1 MNLNRFRKI
10 KRWTSIALVLSML
23 LSVLS
28 GAFALPVLA
37 DSPTGGNVVIS
48 QVYGGGGNSGAPYKN
63 DFIELYNPTGND
75 IVLDNWTVQYA
86 SSGGAQYTPEN
97 MTVLSGTIHAY
108 GYYLIREATGG
119 ANGAELPAADAS
131 GNIVMAAGSGK
142 VALVKSNKAI
152 SASAGDVS
160 KSDNSD
166 LIDFV
171 GYGSAN
177 QSEGNPTAALANAKA
192 AIRKANP
199 SDTTASTGKGAG
211 RDSNKNSEDF
221 VVTTPNPRN
230 SSIIETPFAE
240 GELPQSAG
248 PVGENIQFSGAT
260 VTGYD
265 GAVKASVTVSVYSAD
280 PSTGTVPEVAR
291 TQSASSGAFSV
302 DLTGTSLETA
312 NTVYLTATEPDK
324 QASFAILIN
333 RAQTSPNVSE
343 VSYLVESSS
352 GTVTGTAEAAG
363 SLISVYADAEK
374 TQPLPAISG
383 ASSVASGPD
392 KKFAY
397 KLSSTPD
404 TIYVTQVTYGS
415 NGRSLESNPVAVQKL
430 DLSVITPIQDI
441 RTVDSKGSSVY
452 TNGKIFTIEGVVT
465 VDNNV
470 FGTGA
475 NYYFIQDETAG
486 ILIFGGTSLGSNI
499 VKGDRLKITG
509 TILEYYGL
517 LEFQPLR
524 MERTGVQQPLPQAVQ
539 ATVADLSAYAT
550 AEPLEGKRVQLN
562 ATVTN
567 VPSTSGSVNV
577 TVKDPDSTKTTTVRV
592 LQGAGID
599 LTSTLQKDRLYTIT
613 GIVGQYDSS
622 SPYTSGY
629 QLMPTSAADITPM
642 LGITHT
648 PIKQAYVDADVVLTA
663 KVDAAEQVTVYYRS
677 EGDTAYNPL
686 AMSISDQST
695 YTVSIPGTSIGMRN
709 FQYYI
714 EAVSGDKKASAGTAE
729 TPYTVEVLADTAGP
743 EFGTPTPAQDYRQE
757 SYRPKISLEISDLSG
772 VDTSTIVMKVDGI
785 AVEPV
790 ITPGA
795 ILTLVA
801 YTPNTNLAL
810 GTHTVMV
817 SAKDKKQ
824 NANSITWSFEVVEP
838 FTGGNQYAGT
848 THNHTNVSHDGNGE
862 PVTAVEESKKYGYD
876 WFAFSDHSHD
886 IDSDQVD
893 KDTVTNKGG
902 MPERTGG
909 AKWKLEKQVA
919 EQYTEDGKFVV
930 FPAFEAT
937 STTWGHSNVFNT
949 DNFIDR
955 KQNGGLYQN
964 LNQYYAWVLTQ
975 DQAIA
980 QFNHPDTPAGSF
992 NGFTPYNKQ
1001 VDEVF
1006 TMSEVGNGSGHY
1018 SYYNMED
1025 TYFKAL
1031 DLGWHLA
1038 PTYGED
1044 NHDATWGQT
1053 LKRTIIVSKDLT
1065 PASLLDSM
1073 RKMRVYMTEDPNFRM
1088 DFSANGQYMGAV
1100 VEGNTLN
1107 FSVSGHDDVAENKTM
1122 AEYNYLST
1130 SYVSNDT
1137 IAKVELLSNGNKVI
1151 DSIEPNST
1159 SFKWNP
1165 SVTVTGG
1172 QQWYLIRVT
1181 QKDGE
1186 RAYSAPIWSQVV
1198 PVDVKVSGIEV
1209 VDRALVG
1216 NTPANIKV
1224 GVSNA
1229 GTEALSNLTVDL
1241 YYDSKDAGHKVGS
1254 TTVNSVEA
1262 NSVAYVNVPWS
1273 NPISGEHKLI
1283 AVVSSPQGD
1292 DPSDNTY
1299 ELIVKVKEPL
1309 GLTVMIDAAH
1319 KNENTTTDTGTYV
1332 DKLQNFTSMVRQE
1345 GYTVVENKLPL
1356 TADVLKDV
1364 KVLMI
1369 SHPNVDLT
1377 AEENAAVAAFVQNGG
1392 ALFVTEKSNYGSN
1405 PTLNNDLLAEIGSHI
1420 QVSNDGIYDDSKTGN
1435 FWSTPATAKFAVRL
1449 FPQIVDN
1456 YIMDRV
1462 PPIEYYSGASLYKL
1476 GMSGPE
1482 ALTTGDNVTVLAFA
1496 NETSYQNSVKSPS
1509 YTYDTVSDESGGSV
1523 IPAIASE
1530 QVGRGRVVVSGMNV
1544 VNDQQWDDA
1553 FGDNGNNDFGMNAIN
1568 WLAGRE
1574 TKVSEIATARALPD
1588 GSNAVVQGVVT
1599 SAAGVFFDA
1608 FYLQDATG
1616 GIMAFKEVKDDSL
1629 KPGDIVR
1636 VYGSTHN
1643 FEGNREIVFDQFSK
1657 DVVMVGHSEPAQP
1670 KTILTGDSQ
1679 VDGYQGLLVK
1689 VTGKVLSKY
1698 DENSYILDDGSGPM
1712 IVFTDGYITNQ
1723 SGPVPQ
1729 LQAGD
1734 TFEAVGILGGF
1745 AEGSRIRVRD
1755 TRELKKVGSTE
1766 SPDSDASLSGL
1777 KLEDKDG
1784 NAVTYTPLFSAK
1796 TMQYTASVGNK
1807 VDTIKVYPTASA
1819 AASAM
1824 IKVNGAAVSSK
1835 GFAEVTLTAGSVT
1848 SITIQVTAE
1857 DGTTVK
1863 DYTLKVSRLP
1873 ADNSTGGD
1881 GASSGGGGGTPS
1893 NGDNSS
1899 PGGGT
1904 TASGS
1909 TGNTSGNGSSTG
1921 ETTTTMVDK
1930 DKMSLALSSAASNQ
1944 VQIDMGKQGQ
1954 ITVTSEALALFLNQ
1968 SKVQQVVL
1976 QTAQGQYTLTPDQ
1989 INWSKLA
1996 KQLSVTKEKLS
2007 LNFSITGSDTAS
2019 KLATNAG
2026 MNVIGATAFTLTAMN
2041 PEGQSQNIQQLE
2053 KYVNHK
2059 VSVSSGTDTGHLAV
2073 LRVDQMSGKTVFTPV
2088 PFTLD
2093 GNNVNIYSR
2102 TNGSYVLVQHAA
2114 SFNDT
2119 MSHWARQEIEA
2130 LAGKYIIQGING
2142 KAFEPN
2148 RSITRAEFTALMI
2161 RMFGLS
2167 VSDVDGSSF
2176 KDVSSTSW
2184 YAPYIASAIEADLIN
2199 GYTGSQFKPEQ
2210 TISREEM
2217 AVIISRGFA
2226 LAGYDTNSTTNATSF
2241 ADGEQIQDWAKSAV
2255 GLLNQYEI
2263 VKGNPDGSFKP
2274 KGSATRAESATML
2287 GRLGEMLK
2295 FNP

>member
-1 MNLNRFRKI
+1 MKLNVFRKFKQCI
-10 KRWTSIALVLSML
+10 NIALVMSLMLSA
-23 LSVLS
+23 LS
-28 GAFALPVLA
+28 GAFALPVQA
-37 DSPTGGNVVIS
+37 SSAGDNVVIS

-75 IVLDNWTVQYA
+75 IVLDNWTIQYA
-86 SSGGAQYTPEN
+86 GSTGAQYTPES

-108 GYYLIREATGG
+108 GYYLIKEAAG
-119 ANGAELPAADAS
+119 AGNGEELPPADVS
-131 GNIVMAAGSGK
+131 GNIAMAAGSGK
-142 VALVKSNKAI
+142 VALVKSNTAL
-152 SASAGDVS
+152 SASPGSVLLL
-160 KSDNSD
+160 DNSD
-166 LIDFV
+166 LVDFV

-177 QSEGNPTAALANAKA
+177 QSEKNPTAALANAKA
-192 AIRKANP
+192 AIRKATP
-199 SDTTASTGKGAG
+199 SDNTASTGKGAG
-211 RDSNKNSEDF
+211 QDSDDNSLDF

-230 SSIIETPFAE
+230 SSIIETPFAA
-240 GELPQSAG
+240 GELPHSVR
-248 PVGENIQFSGAT
+248 PVGENIQFSGVT

-280 PSTGTVPEVAR
+280 PSTETVPEIAR
-291 TQSASSGAFSV
+291 TQSTPSGAFSV
-302 DLTGTSLETA
+302 DLTGTTLETA
-312 NTVYLTATEPDK
+312 NTIYLTSTEPDK
-324 QASFAILIN
+324 QASFALQLN
-333 RAQTSPNVSE
+333 RAQSSVEVSE
-343 VSYLVESSS
+343 ASYLVENSS
-352 GTVTGTAEAAG
+352 GTVSGTTEAAG

-374 TQPLPAISG
+374 TQPLTATSG
-383 ASSVASGPD
+383 ALSVASGPD
-392 KKFAY
+392 KKFTY
-397 KLSSTPD
+397 KLSSTPN
-404 TIYVTQVTYGS
+404 TIYVTQVTYGG
-415 NGRSLESNPVAVQKL
+415 NGRSLESEPVAVQKL
-430 DLSVITPIQDI
+430 DLSVITPIHDI
-441 RTVDSKGSSVY
+441 RTVDSKGSSEY

-475 NYYFIQDETAG
+475 NYYFIQDDTAG
-486 ILIFGGTSLGSNI
+486 ILIYGGTSLGSSI

-517 LEFQPLR
+517 LEFQPLQI
-524 MERTGVQQPLPQAVQ
+524 ERTGVEQSLPQFVPI
-539 ATVADLSAYAT
+539 TVTDLSAFAT
-550 AEPLEGKRVQLN
+550 AEPLEGMRVQLN
-562 ATVTN
+562 AVVTN

-577 TVKDPDSTKTTTVRV
+577 TVKDPNSTKTTTVRV

-629 QLMPTSAADITPM
+629 QLMPASASDITPL

-648 PIKQAYVDADVVLTA
+648 PIKQAYVDADVTLTA
-663 KVDAAEQVTVYYRS
+663 IADAAEQVILYYRS
-677 EGDTAYNPL
+677 EGDAAYTPL
-686 AMSISDQST
+686 TMSVSDSST
-695 YTVSIPGTSIGMRN
+695 YSVVIPAETIGTRN

-714 EAVSGDKKASAGTAE
+714 EAVSGENKASAGTAG
-729 TPYTVEVLADTAGP
+729 TPYAVIVLDDTTGP
-743 EFGTPTPAQDYRQE
+743 EFGTPTPAQNYRQE

-772 VDTSTIVMKVDGI
+772 VDTSTIVMKVDG
-785 AVEPV
+785 VSVDPV
-790 ITPGA
+790 ITTGA

-801 YTPNTNLAL
+801 YTPATEMTL
-810 GTHTVMV
+810 GSHTVMV
-817 SAKDKKQ
+817 SAKDSKQ
-824 NANSITWSFEVVEP
+824 NENSFTWSFEVVEP

-848 THNHTNVSHDGNGE
+848 THNHTNVSHDADGE

-886 IDSDQVD
+886 IDSAQVD
-893 KDTVTNKGG
+893 KDTVTNSGG

-909 AKWKLEKQVA
+909 EKWNLEKQLA

-949 DNFIDR
+949 ENFIDR

-1001 VDEVF
+1001 VDELF

-1018 SYYNMED
+1018 AYYNMED

-1065 PASLLDSM
+1065 PDSLLDSM

-1122 AEYNYLST
+1122 AEYNFLSN

-1137 IAKVELLSNGNKVI
+1137 IAKVELLSNGKKVI

-1159 SFKWNP
+1159 SFEWHP
-1165 SVTVTGG
+1165 SVAVTSG
-1172 QQWYLIRVT
+1172 QQWYMIRVT

-1186 RAYSAPIWSQVV
+1186 RAYSSPIWSQVV

-1209 VDRALVG
+1209 VDNALVG
-1216 NTPANIKV
+1216 NTPTNIKI

-1241 YYDSKDAGHKVGS
+1241 YYDSKDAEHKLGS
-1254 TTVNSVEA
+1254 AAVNSIEG
-1262 NSVAYVNVPWS
+1262 NSVAYVTVPWS
-1273 NPISGEHKLI
+1273 NPVSGEHKLI
-1283 AVVSSPQGD
+1283 AVVSSPDGD
-1292 DPSDNTY
+1292 DPLDNTY
-1299 ELIVKVKEPL
+1299 ELSVKVKEPL

-1319 KNENTTTDTGTYV
+1319 KNENTTTDIGTYV

-1345 GYTVVENKLPL
+1345 GYNVVENKMQL
-1356 TADVLKDV
+1356 TTDVLKDV

-1377 AEENAAVAAFVQNGG
+1377 SEEKAAVTAFVKNGG
-1392 ALFVTEKSNYGSN
+1392 ALFMTEKSNYGAN
-1405 PTLNNDLLAEIGSHI
+1405 PAINNNLLAEIGSHI
-1420 QVSNDGIYDDSKTGN
+1420 QVSNDGIYDDSSTGN

-1476 GMSGPE
+1476 GTSGPE
-1482 ALTTGDNVTVLAFA
+1482 PLTTEDNVTVLAFA
-1496 NETSYQNSVKSPS
+1496 NETSYQNSVKAPS
-1509 YTYDTVSDESGGSV
+1509 YTYDTVSDASGGSV

-1530 QVGRGRVVVSGMNV
+1530 QVGSGRVIVSGMNV

-1574 TKVSEIATARALPD
+1574 TKVSDIGAVRTLPD
-1588 GSNAVVQGVVT
+1588 GSDAVVQGVVT

-1629 KPGDIVR
+1629 KLGDIVR

-1643 FEGNREIVFDQFSK
+1643 FEGNREIIFDEFSK
-1657 DVVMVGHSEPAQP
+1657 DVVIVGHADPAEP
-1670 KTILTGDSQ
+1670 KSIHTGDSE
-1679 VDGYQGLLVK
+1679 VIGYQGLLVK

-1698 DENSYILDDGSGPM
+1698 DSNSYIIDDGSGPM

-1723 SGPVPQ
+1723 SGPVPE

-1734 TFEAVGILGGF
+1734 TLEAVGILGGF

-1766 SPDSDASLSGL
+1766 SPDSEAALSGL
-1777 KLEDKDG
+1777 LMKDKDG
-1784 NAVTYTPLFSAK
+1784 NAVSYTPLFSGE
-1796 TMQYTASVGNK
+1796 TLQYTTTVLNK
-1807 VDTIKVYPTASA
+1807 VDTVKVYPSA
-1819 AASAM
+1819 AAGALAM
-1824 IKVNGAAVSSK
+1824 IKVNGAGISSD
-1835 GFAEVTLTAGSVT
+1835 GYAEVALAAGVAT
-1848 SITIQVTAE
+1848 TITIQVTAE

-1863 DYTLKVSRLP
+1863 TYLLKVTRQS
-1873 ADNSTGGD
+1873 ADSASGGSSGNSGGD
-1881 GASSGGGGGTPS
+1881 SS
-1893 NGDNSS
+1893 NGDNASS
-1899 PGGGT
+1899 SGGT
-1904 TASGS
+1904 TAPGSGS
-1909 TGNTSGNGSSTG
+1909 TG
-1921 ETTTTMVDK
+1921 EKTTNLVDT
-1930 DKMSLALSSAASNQ
+1930 DKMSQALSSAASTQ
-1944 VQIDMGKQGQ
+1944 VQIDMGTQGQ
-1954 ITVTSEALALFLNQ
+1954 ITITSDALGLFLNQ
-1968 SKVQQVVL
+1968 SKVQQVIL
-1976 QTAQGQYTLTPDQ
+1976 QNAQGQYTLTPEQ
-1989 INWSKLA
+1989 INWSKLE
-1996 KQLSVTKEKLS
+1996 KQLGVTKEKLS
-2007 LNFSITGSDTAS
+2007 LNLSITANATAS
-2019 KLATNAG
+2019 RQATNAG

-2041 PEGQSQNIQQLE
+2041 PAGQSQNIQQLD
-2053 KYVNHK
+2053 KYANHQ
-2059 VSVSSGTDTGHLAV
+2059 VSVSKGTDTGHLAV
-2073 LRVDQMSGKTVFTPV
+2073 LRVDQVNGKTVFTPV

-2093 GNNVNIYSR
+2093 GNNINIYSR
-2102 TNGSYVLVQHAA
+2102 TNGSYVLVQHTA

-2130 LAGKYIIQGING
+2130 LAGKYIIQGIND
-2142 KAFEPN
+2142 KVFEPN

-2167 VSDVDGSSF
+2167 VPDTEGSSF
-2176 KDVSSTSW
+2176 KDVSNTSW
-2184 YAPYIASAIEADLIN
+2184 YAPYITSATEAGLIK

-2226 LAGYDTNSTTNATSF
+2226 LAGYDTSSTTSAASF
-2241 ADGEQIQDWAKSAV
+2241 ADGEQIQNWAKSAV

-2274 KGSATRAESATML
+2274 KGSATRAESAAML
-2287 GRLGEMLK
+2287 GRLSEMLK

>member
-1 MNLNRFRKI
+1 MSLM
-10 KRWTSIALVLSML
+10 LSA
-23 LSVLS
+23 LS
-28 GAFALPVLA
+28 GAFALPVQA
-37 DSPTGGNVVIS
+37 SSAGDNVVIS

-75 IVLDNWTVQYA
+75 IVLDNWTIQYA
-86 SSGGAQYTPEN
+86 SSAGAQYTPEN

-108 GYYLIREATGG
+108 GYYLIKEANGG
-119 ANGAELPAADAS
+119 AIGSDLPTADAS
-131 GNIVMAAGSGK
+131 GSIAMAAGSGK
-142 VALVKSNKAI
+142 VALVKSNTAL
-152 SASAGDVS
+152 SASPGSVLLL
-160 KSDNSD
+160 DNPD
-166 LIDFV
+166 LVDFV

-177 QSEGNPTAALANAKA
+177 QSEKNPTAILANAKA

-211 RDSNKNSEDF
+211 QDSNDNSLDF

-230 SSIIETPFAE
+230 SSIIETPFDA
-240 GELPQSAG
+240 GELPQSVR
-248 PVGENIQFSGAT
+248 PVGENILFSG
-260 VTGYD
+260 VNVIGYD
-265 GAVKASVTVSVYSAD
+265 GAAKASVTVSVYSAD
-280 PSTGTVPEVAR
+280 PLTGGVPEIAR
-291 TQSASSGAFSV
+291 TQSTPSGAFSV
-302 DLTGTSLETA
+302 DLTGTTLETA
-312 NTVYLTATEPDK
+312 NKIYLTSTESDK
-324 QASFAILIN
+324 QASFALQLN
-333 RAQTSPNVSE
+333 RAQTSTEVSE
-343 VSYLVESSS
+343 ASYLVEDTS
-352 GTVTGTAEAAG
+352 GTVTGITEAAG
-363 SLISVYADAEK
+363 SLVSVYADAEK
-374 TQPLPAISG
+374 TQPLTATSG
-383 ASSVASGPD
+383 ATSVASGPD
-392 KKFAY
+392 KKFTY
-397 KLSSTPD
+397 KLSSTPS
-404 TIYVTQVTYGS
+404 TIYVTQVTYGG
-415 NGRSLESNPVAVQKL
+415 NGRSLESKPVAVQKL

-452 TNGKIFTIEGVVT
+452 TNGKVFTIEGVVT

-475 NYYFIQDETAG
+475 NYYFIQDDTAG
-486 ILIFGGTSLGSNI
+486 ILIYAGTSLGSSI

-517 LEFQPLR
+517 LEFQPLQI
-524 MERTGVQQPLPQAVQ
+524 ERTAVQQSLPQFVPI
-539 ATVADLSAYAT
+539 TVADLSAYAT

-562 ATVTN
+562 AIVTN

-599 LTSTLQKDRLYTIT
+599 LTSTLQKDRMYTIT
-613 GIVGQYDSS
+613 GIIGQYDSS

-648 PIKQAYVDADVVLTA
+648 PIKQAYVDADVTVTA
-663 KVDAAEQVTVYYRS
+663 TAEAAEQVTLYYRS
-677 EGDTAYNPL
+677 EGETAYIPIT
-686 AMSISDQST
+686 MSLSDSST
-695 YTVSIPGTSIGMRN
+695 YSVVIPGETIGTRN

-714 EAVSGDKKASAGTAE
+714 EAVNEDNKASAGTPE
-729 TPYTVEVLADTAGP
+729 TPYTVVVLDDTTGP
-743 EFGTPTPAQDYRQE
+743 EFGTPSPAQDYRQE

-772 VDTSTIVMKVDGI
+772 VDTSTIAMKVDGI
-785 AVEPV
+785 SVEPV

-801 YTPNTNLAL
+801 YTPASEMAL
-810 GTHTVMV
+810 GPHTVMV

-824 NANSITWSFEVVEP
+824 NANSFSWSFEVVEP
-838 FTGGNQYAGT
+838 FTGGHQYAGT
-848 THNHTNVSHDGNGE
+848 THNHTNVSHDASGE
-862 PVTAVEESKKYGYD
+862 PITAVEESKKYGYD

-886 IDSDQVD
+886 IDSAQIDQ
-893 KDTVTNKGG
+893 DTVTNSGG

-909 AKWKLEKQVA
+909 EKWKLEKQVA

-1001 VDEVF
+1001 VDDVF

-1018 SYYNMED
+1018 AYYNMED

-1107 FSVSGHDDVAENKTM
+1107 FSVSGHDDVAENKSM
-1122 AEYNYLST
+1122 AEYNFLSN

-1137 IAKVELLSNGNKVI
+1137 IAKVELLSNGKKVI

-1159 SFKWNP
+1159 SFEWHP
-1165 SVTVTGG
+1165 SVAVTGG
-1172 QQWYLIRVT
+1172 QQWYMIRVT
-1181 QKDGE
+1181 QKDGD
-1186 RAYSAPIWSQVV
+1186 RAYSAPIWSEVV

-1209 VDRALVG
+1209 VDNALVG
-1216 NTPANIKV
+1216 NTPANVKI

-1241 YYDSKDAGHKVGS
+1241 YYDSKDAEHKLGS
-1254 TTVNSVEA
+1254 AAVSSIEA
-1262 NSVAYVNVPWS
+1262 NSVAYVTVPWS
-1273 NPISGEHKLI
+1273 NPVSGEHKLI
-1283 AVVSSPQGD
+1283 AVVSSPNGD

-1299 ELIVKVKEPL
+1299 ELNVKVKEPL

-1377 AEENAAVAAFVQNGG
+1377 SEENTAVATFVKNGG
-1392 ALFVTEKSNYGSN
+1392 ALLMTEKSNFGAN

-1420 QVSNDGIYDDSKTGN
+1420 QVSNDGIYDDSISGN

-1449 FPQIVDN
+1449 FPEIVDN

-1462 PPIEYYSGASLYKL
+1462 PPIEYYSGASLYRL
-1476 GMSGPE
+1476 GTSGPE
-1482 ALTTGDNVTVLAFA
+1482 PLITEDNVQVLAFA
-1496 NETSYQNSVKSPS
+1496 NETSYQNSVKAPS
-1509 YTYDTVSDESGGSV
+1509 YTYDTVSDESGGSA

-1530 QVGRGRVVVSGMNV
+1530 QVGSGRVIVSGMNV

-1574 TKVSEIATARALPD
+1574 AKVSEIGTARSLPD
-1588 GSNAVVQGVVT
+1588 GSEAVVQGVVT

-1616 GIMAFKEVKDDSL
+1616 GIMAFKEVTDDSL
-1629 KPGDIVR
+1629 KLGDIVR

-1643 FEGNREIVFDQFSK
+1643 FEGNREITFDQFSK
-1657 DVVMVGHSEPAQP
+1657 DVVIVGHSDPAEP
-1670 KTILTGDSQ
+1670 KSIHTGDSE
-1679 VDGYQGLLVK
+1679 VVGYQGLLVK

-1698 DENSYILDDGSGPM
+1698 DSNSYVIDDGSGPM

-1723 SGPVPQ
+1723 SGPVPE
-1729 LQAGD
+1729 LQSGD
-1734 TFEAVGILGGF
+1734 TLEAVGILGGF

-1755 TRELKKVGSTE
+1755 TRELKKLASTE
-1766 SPDSDASLSGL
+1766 SPDSEATLSELVL
-1777 KLEDKDG
+1777 KDKGG
-1784 NAVTYTPLFSAK
+1784 NTVPYTPLFSSEM
-1796 TMQYTASVGNK
+1796 MQYTTTVPNNVDAVKIYPLASAGALAK
-1807 VDTIKVYPTASA
+1807 VDINDIALSGEGYTQVALA
-1819 AASAM
+1819 A
-1824 IKVNGAAVSSK
+1824 GA
-1835 GFAEVTLTAGSVT
+1835 VTT
-1848 SITIQVTAE
+1848 ITIQVTAE
-1857 DGTTVK
+1857 NGTTVK
-1863 DYTLKVSRLP
+1863 VYTLKVTRQSE
-1873 ADNSTGGD
+1873 DN
-1881 GASSGGGGGTPS
+1881 SSGGNGASPGDNGGTPS
-1893 NGDNSS
+1893 IGDNSLS
-1899 PGGGT
+1899 GGGT

-1909 TGNTSGNGSSTG
+1909 GSTG
-1921 ETTTTMVDK
+1921 ETTTNMVDK
-1930 DKMSLALSSAASNQ
+1930 DKMNHTLSSATSTK
-1944 VQIDMGKQGQ
+1944 VQIDMGTQGE
-1954 ITVTSEALALFLNQ
+1954 ITVTSEALGLFLNQ
-1968 SKVQQVVL
+1968 SKVQEVVL
-1976 QTAQGQYTLTPDQ
+1976 QNAQGQYTLTPDQ
-1989 INWSKLA
+1989 INWSKLEE
-1996 KQLSVTKEKLS
+1996 QLGVTKDKLS
-2007 LNFSITGSDTAS
+2007 LNLSITANANAS
-2019 KLATNAG
+2019 RQAINAG
-2026 MNVIGATAFTLTAMN
+2026 MTVIGATAFTLTAMN
-2041 PEGQSQNIQQLE
+2041 TAGHSQNIQQLD
-2053 KYVNHK
+2053 KYVNHQ
-2059 VSVSSGTDTGHLAV
+2059 VSVPKGTDTGHLAV
-2073 LRVDQMSGKTVFTPV
+2073 LRVDQINGKTVFTPV

-2102 TNGSYVLVQHAA
+2102 TNGSYVLVQHIA

-2130 LAGKYIIQGING
+2130 LADKYIIQGVNN
-2142 KAFEPN
+2142 KVFEPN

-2167 VSDVDGSSF
+2167 VTDIERSSF
-2176 KDVSSTSW
+2176 IDVSNTSW
-2184 YAPYIASAIEADLIN
+2184 YAPYIASATEAGLIN
-2199 GYTGSQFKPEQ
+2199 GYTGSKFKPDQ

-2226 LAGYDTNSTTNATSF
+2226 LAGYDTSSTTSVASF
-2241 ADGEQIQDWAKSAV
+2241 ADGEQIQNWAKSAV

-2263 VKGNPDGSFKP
+2263 VKGNPDGSFQP
-2274 KGSATRAESATML
+2274 KGLATRAESAAML
-2287 GRLGEMLK
+2287 GRLSKMLK